1 MGTCRSVR
9 VEAELEGVL
18 ERFLESGDIASVEE
32 VLGVWMGRDDVLWAA
47 LRLVNRETRRE
58 MGLLECG
65 VVEMW
70 LRWNSER
77 VSVEVVNRVV
87 VMLTRCLL
95 DGHVVHAKVC
105 DVCRQFV
112 LRHLYDSDWM
122 GLLGMCEGRF
132 CESICVGRVGRML
145 GKLMRLFGCE
155 WLESHSDIR
164 ASFWRMIVSV
174 FDHCDD
180 VGVVVCALKLYRD
193 VFLEQKFEREVVLRF
208 VHQCLERCGDM
219 RLWKIGS
226 EIMEHLDDLESS
238 SFLEHAMELPIS
250 GTTWLNNLVR
260 LALKGQCEHKDLLVR
275 AMVICASF
283 GDQEMTD
290 FVELPEIYYECAYK
304 PLETSPRFVYRRA
317 VQQDLSFWPVILK
330 LPVSEAL
337 LWLIGAVSG
346 VREVDIYLR
355 ECTKHELP
363 LPVVATLLHSLSKLQ
378 SVTMDLLDYVLKAT
392 TCDHPVVITAA
403 IRLLRKWLLRSVIEP
418 SPAIINIIIANVT
431 RCLTK
436 DAVQILSQSM
446 QTSPTN
452 FKPLIPILCHMLESP
467 ADVQKLSFV
476 MDCIATLVP
485 HFTEQETLSVVT
497 HIVGI
502 ACEPDTTLFADD
514 IISLLIACL
523 STSSHVAL
531 AAFNYMTPK
540 LLLLEPS
547 ALCDLSELFLYSFA
561 AFGEFLPLPVV
572 NTVVS
577 AFASLIAHDQL
588 SSEEKCA
595 YCMVLTVALIAQPS
609 INTTPI
615 SQTLTLPMQP
625 NCFAFIYCQL
635 ASALILTNKASLI
648 DESRFAE
655 SISCPVHNALTCTL
669 LKQLGH
675 TVPESTWIF
684 VPESSLHLCQQ
695 RCHVKFQR

>member
-1 MGTCRSVR
+1 MR

-18 ERFLESGDIASVEE
+18 ERFLESGDIARVED
-32 VLGVWMGRDDVLWAA
+32 VLGGWMGRDDVLWAA
-47 LRLVNRETRRE
+47 LRLVDSDRGRRE

-70 LRWNSER
+70 LRRNSES
-77 VSVEVVNRVV
+77 VSVDVVNRVV
-87 VMLTRCLL
+87 VMLTPSLL
-95 DGHVVHAKVC
+95 EGHAVHAKVC

-145 GKLMRLFGCE
+145 GKLIRLFGCE
-155 WLESHSDIR
+155 WLERNAHIR
-164 ASFWRMIVSV
+164 ESFWRMIVSV
-174 FDHCDD
+174 FDHCDE

-193 VFLEQKFEREVVLRF
+193 VLLELKFEREVVLRF
-208 VHQCLERCGDM
+208 VHQCLERCGDV

-226 EIMEHLDDLESS
+226 EIMERLDDCESS
-238 SFLEHAMELPIS
+238 LAFLEHAMKLPMS

-260 LALKGQCEHKDLLVR
+260 LALKGRCEDKDLLVR
-275 AMVICASF
+275 AMVMCASF

-290 FVELPEIYYECAYK
+290 FVELPEMYYEYAYK
-304 PLETSPRFVYRRA
+304 PLETSPRFVYRKA
-317 VQQDLSFWPVILK
+317 VQQDISFWPVLLK
-330 LPVSEAL
+330 FPVSEAL
-337 LWLIGAVSG
+337 VWLIGAVNG
-346 VREVDIYLR
+346 VPEVDIYLR
-355 ECTKHELP
+355 ECTKHEFP
-363 LPVVATLLHSLSKLQ
+363 LPVVATLLHTLSKVQ
-378 SVTMDLLDYVLKAT
+378 IVTGDLVEYVLKAS
-392 TCDHPVVITAA
+392 TCDHPVVITTA
-403 IRLLRKWLLRSVIEP
+403 IRLLRKWLLRSVIEA
-418 SPAIINIIIANVT
+418 SPPIIDIIIANVG
-431 RCLTK
+431 RCITK

-446 QTSPTN
+446 QASPTK

-467 ADVQKLSFV
+467 ADVRKLSFV
-476 MDCIATLVP
+476 MNCITALVP

-497 HIVGI
+497 HMVGI
-502 ACEPDTTLFADD
+502 ACEPDTTVFADD
-514 IISLLIACL
+514 IISLLVACF
-523 STSSHVAL
+523 STSSRVAL

-540 LLLLEPS
+540 LLNLEPS

-572 NTVVS
+572 NTVIS

-595 YCMVLTVALIAQPS
+595 CCMVLTAALIAQPS

-625 NCFAFIYCQL
+625 NCFAFIYGQL
-635 ASALILTNKASLI
+635 GSALILTNKASLI

-684 VPESSLHLCQQ
+684 VPESSLRLCQQ